1 MASKK
6 KADSGTEELTQ
17 EELESKFDSGNV
29 EETKKS
35 KPKIKTKSTFSLAD
49 YKKEKQANSVAF
61 KPQTWIKMGPAFQS
75 ITALPGIPEGSI
87 NIVYGRSDTGKS
99 TMLLELAKYAQEQGV
114 LPVFIIT
121 EKKWSWDRCD
131 EIGID
136 RENCLYRDD
145 IDFIE
150 QGCDFIEEVLKDQAE
165 GRCPTD
171 IVFLWDS
178 IGATPSKKEFDAAE
192 EGEGGGGMML
202 TSRVLRERF
211 ARRICHKITSTRKE
225 THPYNATL
233 FIVNHAYQ
241 SPPSFPGGQTT
252 LKPYG
257 GDGIY
262 YTATLVFRM
271 GGIMSNSSKVKAT
284 KDGTQVAFAIKSA
297 LVVEK
302 NHITNV
308 APDGKILC
316 TPHGFI
322 EDSKEAIEF
331 YKKQY
336 KDDWQLE
343 FDKDWDKVSK
353 D

>member
-6 KADSGTEELTQ
+6 KSESGTEELSQ
-17 EELESKFDSGNV
+17 VELEEKFSEGGGQD
-29 EETKKS
+29 KKI

-49 YKKEKQANSVAF
+49 YKKEKQANSVSF

-75 ITALPGIPEGSI
+75 LTALPGIPEGSI

-99 TMLLELAKYAQEQGV
+99 TMLLELAKYAQEQGI

-150 QGCDFIEEVLKDQAE
+150 QGCDFIEEVLKDQSE
-165 GRCPTD
+165 GRLPND
-171 IVFLWDS
+171 LVFLWDS

-211 ARRICHKITSTRKE
+211 ARRICHKITSTKKE

-241 SPPSFPGGQTT
+241 APPSFPGGQTT
-252 LKPYG
+252 LRPYG

-271 GGIMSNSSKVKAT
+271 GGVMSNSSKVKAT
-284 KDGTQVAFAIKSA
+284 KDGIQVAFAIKSA

-316 TPHGFI
+316 TPHGLI
-322 EDSKEAIEF
+322 EDSKESIEE

-336 KDDWQLE
+336 KDGWNLE
-343 FDKDWDKVSK
+343 FDKDWDRVSK